1 MIGPDRLDA
10 ALYLARHGAKVF
22 PLHGVREDSTG
33 TLVCT
38 CGKIGCRDAG
48 KHPMAKLAPRGLIN
62 ATTTEPI
69 VRAWFTAA
77 PFANIG
83 MATGKTVVLDVD
95 PRHGGDASLDALEAE
110 HGPLP
115 ATTRALT
122 GGGGQHILF
131 RTPVGIEIRNSAG
144 DQGGLAPGLDIRGTG
159 GYIVAPPSRHA
170 SGRYYAWSVD
180 HHPDEVPPAEMP
192 TWLVRALS
200 RSGEGG
206 AARDPSEWR
215 NLVAEGVS
223 DGGRNVA
230 VSKLTGHLL
239 RRYVDPEVAHE
250 LVQAWNETR
259 CRPPLT
265 PEEVTKTVGSIA
277 KKELQ
282 RREVRDVSRR

>member
-1 MIGPDRLDA
+1 MSDRLDT

-22 PLHGVREDSTG
+22 PLHGVLEDSSG
-33 TLVCT
+33 RLVCT
-38 CGKIGCRDAG
+38 CGKADCRDIG
-48 KHPMAKLAPRGLIN
+48 KHPMARLAPRGLIN
-62 ATTTEPI
+62 ATTHEHI
-69 VRAWFTAA
+69 VRAWFTSA
-77 PFANIG
+77 PQANIG
-83 MATGKTVVLDVD
+83 MATGTTVVLDVD
-95 PRHGGDASLDALEAE
+95 PRHGGDASLEALEAE

-115 ATTRALT
+115 ETTRALT

-131 RTPVGIEIRNSAG
+131 RAPADVEIRNSAG
-144 DQGGLAPGLDIRGTG
+144 DQGGLAPGLDIRGAG
-159 GYIVAPPSRHA
+159 GYIVAPSSRHA

-180 HHPDEVPPAEMP
+180 HHPDDVPPAEMP
-192 TWLVRALS
+192 DWLVQALS
-200 RSGEGG
+200 RTGEGA

-215 NLVAEGVS
+215 NLVAEGVV

-277 KKELQ
+277 RKELR
-282 RREVRDVSRR
+282 RREAQHGSRR